1 VTRAASAQGA
11 LGALADDREID
22 LVFSDIMM
30 PGTMNGVELAREV
43 RRRRPSA
50 PILLTTG
57 FAGTTVQDAEAEDI
71 DILSK
76 PYAIEALDAALRMAL
91 GDRAL
96 SG

>member
-1 VTRAASAQGA
+1 V
-11 LGALADDREID
+11 IC
-22 LVFSDIMM
+22 DIIL

-57 FAGTTVQDAEAEDI
+57 YAGTTVQDAEAEDI
-71 DILSK
+71 EILCK
-76 PYAIEALDAALRMAL
+76 PYAIEALYAALRAAF

-96 SG
+96 GATPHADEAALNTAVPVMDEIAVQ